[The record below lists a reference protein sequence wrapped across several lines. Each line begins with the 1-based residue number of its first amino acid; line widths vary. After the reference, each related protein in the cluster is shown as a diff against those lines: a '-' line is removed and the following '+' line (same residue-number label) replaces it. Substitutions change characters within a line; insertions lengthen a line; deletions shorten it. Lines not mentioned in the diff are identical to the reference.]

1 MPQGC
6 GPELE
11 QPAQTC
17 QDPKTHCV
25 WWLEAA
31 WSWRKQW
38 ESSLSN
44 TWIGGVGSQDGW
56 DQARSKQ
63 VNLSSLGL
71 GGQHQPVLLKGCLE
85 QALSPFITLLSLRP
99 VTGVGLARERAHT
112 LTAGPAQWG
121 GCQRRAIQELAST
134 ACFGTSV
141 CQESN
146 PPEGTSVG
154 GRHGN
159 PETQAAC
166 SQAGSLRTEQSS
178 RGHAVLPSICRTL
191 TWSRLLWAT

>member
-1 MPQGC
+1 MEEAVGI
-6 GPELE
+6 ELE
-11 QPAQTC
+11 QHLDWRGQVPGWVGPSQEQAGESEQ
-17 QDPKTHCV
+17 PGA
-25 WWLEAA
+25 WW
-31 WSWRKQW
+31 
-38 ESSLSN
+38 
-44 TWIGGVGSQDGW
+44 
-56 DQARSKQ
+56 
-63 VNLSSLGL
+63 
-71 GGQHQPVLLKGCLE
+71 HQPVLLRGCLE

-99 VTGVGLARERAHT
+99 VTGVGLARGRAHT

-154 GRHGN
+154 GCHGN
-159 PETQAAC
+159 LETQAAC
-166 SQAGSLRTEQSS
+166 SQAGSLCTEQSS
-178 RGHAVLPSICRTL
+178 RGQAVLPSICRTL